1 MARSEQSELP
11 RQFGQ
16 HEAREPRLYLL
27 LQRGPQQGARTRD
40 QLTALPRTGRIM
52 TGEAP
57 RDDSD
62 LAAALGT
69 VPATRRHP
77 PSVPPPTDNPPS
89 RGHSGLRDV
98 PREGTA
104 EWLPACRRA
113 GDGGDLDIAE
123 REGMRPEPR
132 PGRAT

>member
-1 MARSEQSELP
+1 M
-11 RQFGQ
+11 
-16 HEAREPRLYLL
+16 
-27 LQRGPQQGARTRD
+27 
-40 QLTALPRTGRIM
+40 
-52 TGEAP
+52 
-57 RDDSD
+57 
-62 LAAALGT
+62 
-69 VPATRRHP
+69 
-77 PSVPPPTDNPPS
+77 PPPTDNPPS